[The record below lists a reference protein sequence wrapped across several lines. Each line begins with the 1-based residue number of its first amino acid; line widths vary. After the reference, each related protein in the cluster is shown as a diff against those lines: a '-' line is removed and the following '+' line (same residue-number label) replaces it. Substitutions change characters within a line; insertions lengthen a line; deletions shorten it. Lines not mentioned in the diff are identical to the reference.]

1 MSPEDSFSVEM
12 IALDGHAEVKMR
24 CIQSER
30 MALTNATLYKRGAP
44 YTTFV
49 VKNGS
54 GREIHRF

>member
-1 MSPEDSFSVEM
+1 M
-12 IALDGHAEVKMR
+12 IASDGHAEVKMR